1 MNEDTR
7 NYVYVIMNE
16 WTTEDGELTL
26 SEVVDG
32 RFFTTEDEAWDRL
45 KAIAEAY
52 HIDINR
58 GWTGFDAP
66 LNADITQEYYIEGL
80 WSQ

>member
-1 MNEDTR
+1 MNEDER
-7 NYVYVIMNE
+7 SYVYVIMNE

-52 HIDINR
+52 HIDLNR
-58 GWTGFDAP
+58 GSTGFDAP
-66 LNADITQEYYIEGL
+66 LNADITQEYYIEEL

>member
-1 MNEDTR
+1 MNEGER
-7 NYVYVIMNE
+7 SYVYVIMNE

-26 SEVVDG
+26 SEVVDA
-32 RFFTTEDEAWDRL
+32 RFFTTEGEAWDRL

-52 HIDINR
+52 QIDLAPES
-58 GWTGFDAP
+58 TAFDAP
-66 LNADITQEYYIEGL
+66 LNNETTQEYYIEEL